1 MPRDSRVRANGFL
14 FRFVL
19 FPFLQVMS
27 CCLFSDLCCVA
38 SITKQLDLRVWLK
51 DWLNG
56 MLRSFFAANSDQIV
70 PRSRVFLLICTS
82 LQRLISAGKSLFF
95 L

>member
-1 MPRDSRVRANGFL
+1 
-14 FRFVL
+14 
-19 FPFLQVMS
+19 MS

-82 LQRLISAGKSLFF
+82 LQRLISAGKLPVLSL
-95 L
+95 LHACIWDSSKSL